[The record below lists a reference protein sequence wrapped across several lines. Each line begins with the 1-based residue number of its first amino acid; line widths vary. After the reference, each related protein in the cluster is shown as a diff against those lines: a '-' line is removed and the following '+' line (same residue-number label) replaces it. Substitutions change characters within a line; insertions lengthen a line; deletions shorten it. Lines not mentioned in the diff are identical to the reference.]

1 MQRKDSLINTDPFG
15 VKGYVYSGSGSIS
28 VIGKICKSEGW
39 KKVLLVIDPGVLS
52 AGGADSIIKH
62 VEEAGLEYRIF
73 SEIKPNPLQVDIETI
88 GFPMY
93 QEMGADAIIAV
104 GGGSAMDSAK
114 GIAMMG
120 DSGKTIDELEKILFD
135 LDPHVATPWHTFP

>member
-1 MQRKDSLINTDPFG
+1 M
-15 VKGYVYSGSGSIS
+15 
-28 VIGKICKSEGW
+28 
-39 KKVLLVIDPGVLS
+39 
-52 AGGADSIIKH
+52 
-62 VEEAGLEYRIF
+62 
-73 SEIKPNPLQVDIETI
+73 DIETI

-135 LDPHVATPWHTFP
+135 LDPHVATPWHTFPMICIPTTFGTGDPECGYL

>member
-1 MQRKDSLINTDPFG
+1 MATKRQLEKYRPFG

-28 VIGKICKSEGW
+28 VIGKICNSEGW
-39 KKVLLVIDPGVLS
+39 KKLLLVIDPGVLA
-52 AGGADSIIKH
+52 AGGADSIIKT
-62 VEEAGLEYRIF
+62 VEAAGLEYKIF

-93 QEMGADAIIAV
+93 QEFGADAIIAV

-114 GIAMMG
+114 A
-120 DSGKTIDELEKILFD
+120 LQ
-135 LDPHVATPWHTFP
+135 